1 MHPNPRRRAFLS
13 VVKPLGAY
21 LLWNIA
27 AWNLVVGAMAAGWT
41 ILGLAGA
48 VLLFG
53 WFLREYVLRSGRPAE
68 VRRWA
73 LLRLRPLSLDAALA
87 TTAAIPV
94 LLALSWSVGE
104 VWTRLV
110 PVPPETFRP
119 FQSLTATPEGRLTV
133 VVFALVVAPILEEFI
148 FRGMVQHPLERRWG
162 PARAI
167 GLTGLVFALFHALPW
182 VLPIHLVLGLAFGYA
197 VYATRSIWA
206 GVVLHAANNSFA
218 ALGVGAEPP
227 QLPETVWKT
236 GPTPDF
242 WTALAVL
249 AASSIL
255 ARAVAAWLWRAGR
268 PGRIA
273 ESFAEAPLR

>member
-1 MHPNPRRRAFLS
+1 MHPNPRWRAFLA
-13 VVKPLGAY
+13 VAKPLGAY
-21 LLWNIA
+21 LLWNVA

-41 ILGLAGA
+41 LPGLAGVA
-48 VLLFG
+48 LLFG
-53 WFLREYVLRSGRPAE
+53 WFLQVYVLRSGRPNE

-73 LLRLRPLSLDAALA
+73 LLRLRPLSRDAALA
-87 TTAAIPV
+87 TAAAIPV

-110 PVPPETFRP
+110 PVPPESFRP
-119 FQSLTATPEGRLTV
+119 FESLTDTPEGRLTV
-133 VVFALVVAPILEEFI
+133 VFFALAVAPILEEFI

-162 PARAI
+162 PAPAI
-167 GLTGLVFALFHALPW
+167 GLTTLVFALFHALPW

-227 QLPETVWKT
+227 QLPPTVWET
-236 GPTPDF
+236 GPTPDL
-242 WTALAVL
+242 WAALAVL
-249 AASSIL
+249 AVSSVL